1 MAKARKIKAITN
13 CQLVL
18 ENGVL
23 WDAALIISEGKI
35 IDYSTMREI
44 TIPEGTEIIDAGIV
58 ISLIVL

>member
-1 MAKARKIKAITN
+1 MAKAQKIKAITN
-13 CQLVL
+13 CQIVL

-44 TIPEGTEIIDAGIV
+44 TIPEGA
-58 ISLIVL
+58 